1 VLAKIKSYSAQ
12 NEVTVTQL
20 CSLQQAPPEPGID
33 PEEWWRLSDEF
44 PYQVQVLESNEGFY
58 NVLIHRDENLNG
70 FQILESQ
77 ADLTSHINYSDY
89 TNNPLQ
95 HQVANHL
102 NAQLRQYLRQ
112 HLPDYLMPSAVI
124 VLTRFPL
131 TPSGKIDRHAL
142 PLPQRSRPS
151 LETDLVLPDSNLEQQ
166 IAQVWQKVLQL
177 DVVGIHDNFFDL
189 GGHSLLIVQV
199 YNHLRSQI
207 AQSTEC
213 FHSLMNLSLVDLFQY
228 PTIHTLSQYLS
239 QSCKKTASTSQPGG
253 TTREQRKAGVQ
264 RQRQRRK
271 QNRDTD
277 TNS

>member
-1 VLAKIKSYSAQ
+1 
-12 NEVTVTQL
+12 
-20 CSLQQAPPEPGID
+20 
-33 PEEWWRLSDEF
+33 
-44 PYQVQVLESNEGFY
+44 
-58 NVLIHRDENLNG
+58 
-70 FQILESQ
+70 
-77 ADLTSHINYSDY
+77 
-89 TNNPLQ
+89 
-95 HQVANHL
+95 
-102 NAQLRQYLRQ
+102 
-112 HLPDYLMPSAVI
+112 
-124 VLTRFPL
+124 L